1 MVLATIHYIG
11 ELFTDNGDNHM
22 TKLSKK
28 VWAILL
34 ATMMLLGTT
43 SQAMAAS
50 PNESTVVENSGET
63 EVMSF
68 TLDATPR
75 ENQTIGGS
83 IPSNQSR
90 TWNTNLDSYVG
101 LNKNFCAVSSSSS
114 TTGALYV
121 YLYKDGQLKSKDW
134 VMGVNENRTVT
145 WSMFLPASGT
155 WQVKVVASGTNAPVT
170 FYGWWQN

>member
-11 ELFTDNGDNHM
+11 ELFTDNGGNHM

-43 SQAMAAS
+43 TRVMAAS
-50 PNESTVVENSGET
+50 PDES
-63 EVMSF
+63 